1 MSWALRKVRNNKLV
15 LINQQNKPN
24 YNYTEIPLTD
34 EQAEKTLKYA
44 DWKLISNLHYY
55 EYELRAGQKN
65 FDKLLERFY
74 ELINEHK
81 EDIVRLPNKKF
92 ITDVDGTGK
101 LIRTKDNNTIYVAYR
116 RNKKSGKIS
125 NITQHNIV
133 CISDFD
139 RDSFFKD
146 CRDIYGMLPLG
157 SVYKITPT
165 LDSEKFKKWNKYI
178 DDEYARQLKRY
189 EDNKNIKK

>member
-165 LDSEKFKKWNKYI
+165 LDSEKFEQWNKYI

>member
-34 EQAEKTLKYA
+34 EQSEKTLKYA

>member
-1 MSWALRKVRNNKLV
+1 M
-15 LINQQNKPN
+15 
-24 YNYTEIPLTD
+24 
-34 EQAEKTLKYA
+34 
-44 DWKLISNLHYY
+44 
-55 EYELRAGQKN
+55 
-65 FDKLLERFY
+65 
-74 ELINEHK
+74 INEHK

>member
-81 EDIVRLPNKKF
+81 EDILRLPNKKF